1 MVAQKTKDNT
11 LEKTV
16 PNGVQAARELQQS
29 RMMAARTGKRCDGL
43 RGETVE
49 LALMTCKYK
58 KGGAELRYRL
68 SELKFD
74 VKAGRLEV
82 PGKGNAS
89 SADIFNDD
97 FSCEVL
103 YEHYQDLQ
111 VVVRKKHHS

>member
-1 MVAQKTKDNT
+1 MEAE
-11 LEKTV
+11 L
-16 PNGVQAARELQQS
+16 AAR
-29 RMMAARTGKRCDGL
+29 
-43 RGETVE
+43 GESGE
-49 LALMTCKYK
+49 SGEYK

-68 SELKFD
+68 SDLKFD